1 MRHTPFLRRLSLSA
15 AGALLSTL
23 LLACGAG
30 ARSQS
35 DTAAAMRSQQNQ
47 QPPAPSAEATPR
59 ADGVRLVTV
68 EELNRLVAEDG
79 AVALDVRGSV
89 EFEMGH
95 IRGARHMPLGLIAG
109 RASELPKGKLIVP
122 YCACAAEQISAR
134 AVQELKKQGV
144 ENTAALVG
152 GWDAWVKAGLPVE
165 GTNDIMPTQVE
176 SRSESQNATGG
187 AAGGQRGGRVAPP
200 EGLKCGRDD
209 LTLYDGVVVAY
220 ERKSGSTFLRID
232 TNFDTT
238 EEATLKHPGTD
249 DPSSLFL
256 INGAPF
262 GAADWQKVER
272 AKYKLR
278 PGMRANVWV
287 CVGDAAV
294 QPVVDWRPDDTG
306 ANPRSR

>member
-15 AGALLSTL
+15 ACALLPTL
-23 LLACGAG
+23 FVACGAG
-30 ARSQS
+30 ALSQA
-35 DTAAAMRSQQNQ
+35 DAGANMRSQQNQ
-47 QPPAPSAEATPR
+47 QPPAPRAEPTPR

-68 EELNRLVAEDG
+68 EELSRLVADGG

-95 IRGARHMPLGLIAG
+95 IKGARFMPLGLIAG
-109 RASELPKGKLIVP
+109 RASELPKDKLIVP
-122 YCACAAEQISAR
+122 YCACSAEQLSAR
-134 AVQELKKQGV
+134 AVQELKKQGF

-165 GTNDIMPTQVE
+165 GTNVTPAPGE
-176 SRSESQNATGG
+176 SRDESQKDAGG

-200 EGLKCGRDD
+200 AGLKCGLDD
-209 LTLYDGVVVAY
+209 LTLYDGEVVAY
-220 ERKSGSTFLRID
+220 ERKPGSTFLRID

-238 EEATLKHPGTD
+238 EEVTLKHPGTD

-256 INGAPF
+256 INGEAFAP
-262 GAADWQKVER
+262 ADWRKVEA

-287 CVGDAAV
+287 CVGDTAV